1 MTMKSKFLLA
11 LMCTIAGAGSMFAQA
26 QWGVNLLQNPS
37 PNTETQFT
45 GWTKSGNG
53 SWQIN
58 DGYVQSSL
66 NESVLTQTVDLAEK
80 GFSADDLAQAKL
92 LVSVRYEILKYGRA
106 GSGICR
112 AMVVC
117 LNAADSPLDTL
128 YAVNKTQFDAVD
140 VPPTAAVAMS
150 SLPAGVSKLR
160 YELHGKDHKY
170 WAGNYGPRFTD
181 MGVALCRLADTYSAS
196 VDPAMGDSIA
206 LSKTTGIAFGDT
218 ITVAAKYAEHPILS
232 LSTNTLQQIEGNK
245 IICCGSDMVVSA
257 HLAYSHAITADV
269 EHGTLTA
276 SPAAAMM
283 GDTITLSKTLDEG
296 CTFGQYIATPGVKW
310 IDGNRFVMPDE
321 DVTIRWVLY
330 YTHTVPFFEGFEE
343 NNTQGQAVAGWW
355 QESEKGDYVWLANS
369 TETSD
374 NRRPYAGQWNV
385 TLRYNNTDWLFTKI
399 TLETGKR
406 YLFSI
411 YARQNTYTTAD
422 ANISVYLG
430 NDTRKDAMTT
440 NIMPQTG
447 VVSGNYQQLT
457 AAFSVPETKDYV
469 LGIRGEIA
477 FSPMYLSIDDISIT
491 EILPHAVTCVSSE
504 IGTFSAD
511 RTSAY
516 AVDTVTLSA
525 VIPQGYTLSRYIAT
539 PDVKW
544 IDRNRFVMPD
554 EEVVIRMETGR
565 LYSVPFFDGFEEN
578 NGQGR
583 PVAGWLQQS
592 VSGDSVWTANS
603 TMTDYNRTPFA
614 GQWNAILYDSNCDWL
629 LNHFALEAG
638 KEYRLSLYARQSGNS
653 SGAYL
658 RAYLGNQA
666 TLDSLKT
673 IVIPSSS
680 VKNGDYQ
687 LFTGTFTVSE
697 SGVYVLGIQGRGYSS
712 NHLSID
718 DIRLTENVSHTVQT
732 AASESGTIRFNKTL
746 AMCGDTIRLSRTM
759 AEGEVFIRYTVN
771 TALQWLN
778 DTCFLMPDEDV
789 IVGMTVLP
797 THSLP
802 FVEGFENG
810 NTDQEA
816 VAGWLQQRE
825 KGNGV
830 WFANSTQTDYYRTP
844 YEGQWN
850 VTLKFGNTAWLF
862 NKVQLEADTEYDM
875 YLFARQDQSNKSYAN
890 LRAALGNDADKD
902 AMNLEILPAT
912 GLTDGDYQ
920 LLHCRFSVPASGKYV
935 LGIRGEVTRDP
946 MYVSIDDIHIRKRMP
961 HTIRTANSELGTLTL
976 SKTEAYVGDT
986 VAVEYAMNDGC
997 YFRAFTTTPSVK
1009 WIDAKRFIMLGE
1021 DVTIGI
1027 DAILPHAIPFF
1038 EGFEERNTQ
1047 DEPIAGWV
1055 VQSTS
1060 GSDCWKANTKYTD
1073 CNRTPYAGNWNGTLR
1088 YNNDCWMFN
1097 ALALEAGKDYI
1108 LSFRARQDK
1117 TTGAGVSASL
1127 GSACHK
1133 DSMKIQLMKYQSLV
1147 NGDYQPVVVR
1157 FSVKTSG
1164 NYVLGILGYAN
1175 YTPTYMSIDNIRVEE
1190 CTTLYTLTPAAN
1202 EGGLLTLSANT
1213 AYPCDTI
1220 TVRRTM
1226 NDGYA
1231 FCRYNTNIPVR
1242 WLTDSTFVMPDENIT
1257 LDMTT
1262 LPAKPV
1268 PFFDGFEQGNQHKQS
1283 VAGWLVTSSE
1293 ANTCWQA
1300 DNTRTHYEG
1309 AWTAYFS
1316 AYGSNSWMF
1325 NALTLEAGKTYTVS
1339 IHAKQ
1344 TVPPTKSTA
1353 QTLRIG
1359 LGSTCNETAMTTELV
1374 PVTVVSDTLYQTIV
1388 ADFTVPQ
1395 TATYVL
1401 GIRGYAVSGYGIVL
1415 DNVRIAEK
1423 SNAQYAIAVADSV
1436 FGSPVVPSSAA
1447 MGDTIAVSHTIDPAY
1462 LCISYSTDKTVRWID
1477 SRRFIMP
1484 DEAVTVSMQALKAKT
1499 IPFFDGF
1506 EEGNTDQGTVTGWL
1520 QQSENGSGVW
1530 KANSTKTDRNRT
1542 PYEGQWNVTLG
1553 YGNTDWLMQGFA
1565 FEKRKAYRVS
1575 LYARQDNQYKSYA
1588 TVSICLGS
1596 ALDKDSMTV
1605 RLLPQTG
1612 ITNGDYQ
1619 LLETAFTVPATASY
1633 ALGIRGYISSS
1644 PYYLSIDN
1652 ITIEE
1657 IPVEEVTP
1665 HVSATSLNLPGADET
1680 AVRNALSALTLT
1692 AVDARDSVVYTYT
1705 NNPDK
1710 WVIDML
1716 LRDAAYTLNAA
1727 ELPAG
1732 YIFANDTETVHV
1744 TLENVGT
1751 DVHNATANTLQ
1762 VYPNPATDYICVM
1775 GAGDHIAIY
1784 DLAGHVVLALPAAD
1798 HTAIDITMLPAGV
1811 YMLRSADQVAP
1822 LIVK

>member
-1 MTMKSKFLLA
+1 MKRHLLIILLA
-11 LMCTIAGAGSMFAQA
+11 LVCATGGASGLFAQA
-26 QWGVNLLQNPS
+26 
-37 PNTETQFT
+37 
-45 GWTKSGNG
+45 
-53 SWQIN
+53 
-58 DGYVQSSL
+58 
-66 NESVLTQTVDLAEK
+66 
-80 GFSADDLAQAKL
+80 
-92 LVSVRYEILKYGRA
+92 
-106 GSGICR
+106 
-112 AMVVC
+112 
-117 LNAADSPLDTL
+117 
-128 YAVNKTQFDAVD
+128 
-140 VPPTAAVAMS
+140 
-150 SLPAGVSKLR
+150 
-160 YELHGKDHKY
+160 
-170 WAGNYGPRFTD
+170 
-181 MGVALCRLADTYSAS
+181 
-196 VDPAMGDSIA
+196 
-206 LSKTTGIAFGDT
+206 
-218 ITVAAKYAEHPILS
+218 
-232 LSTNTLQQIEGNK
+232 
-245 IICCGSDMVVSA
+245 
-257 HLAYSHAITADV
+257 
-269 EHGTLTA
+269 
-276 SPAAAMM
+276 
-283 GDTITLSKTLDEG
+283 
-296 CTFGQYIATPGVKW
+296 
-310 IDGNRFVMPDE
+310 
-321 DVTIRWVLY
+321 
-330 YTHTVPFFEGFEE
+330 TVPFFEGFEGG
-343 NNTQGQAVAGWW
+343 NMQDSVVAGWW
-355 QESEKGDYVWLANS
+355 QESEKRDDVWLANS

-457 AAFSVPETKDYV
+457 AAFSVLETKDYV
-469 LGIRGEIA
+469 LGIRGEIG
-477 FSPMYLSIDDISIT
+477 FSPMYLSIDDIRIT
-491 EILPHAVTCVSSE
+491 EILPHAVTCGSSE

-658 RAYLGNQA
+658 GNQA

-718 DIRLTENVSHTVQT
+718 DIRLTENVSHTVRT
-732 AASESGTIRFNKTL
+732 AASESGTIRLNKTL

-778 DTCFLMPDEDV
+778 DTCFIMPDEDV

-810 NTDQEA
+810 NTDQET

-875 YLFARQDQSNKSYAN
+875 YLFARQNQSNKSYAN

-902 AMNLEILPAT
+902 AMNLEIMPAT
-912 GLTDGDYQ
+912 GLTYGDYQ

-946 MYVSIDDIHIRKRMP
+946 MYVSIDDIHIQKRMP
-961 HTIRTANSELGTLTL
+961 HTIRTANPELGTLAL

-986 VAVEYAMNDGC
+986 VLVEYTMNDGC
-997 YFRAFTTTPSVK
+997 YFRAFTATPSVK
-1009 WIDAKRFIMLGE
+1009 WIDDKHFIMLGE

-1038 EGFEERNTQ
+1038 EGFEEGNAQ
-1047 DEPIAGWV
+1047 DEPITGWV

-1060 GSDCWKANTKYTD
+1060 GSGRWEANTKYTD

-1117 TTGAGVSASL
+1117 TTGAYVRACL
-1127 GSACHK
+1127 GAACHK
-1133 DSMKIQLMKYQSLV
+1133 DSMKIQLMKNQSLV

-1164 NYVLGILGYAN
+1164 NYVLGILGIAN

-1190 CTTLYTLTPAAN
+1190 CTTQYTLTPAAN
-1202 EGGLLTLSANT
+1202 EGGLLTLSAGT

-1220 TVRRTM
+1220 IVRRTI

-1231 FCRYNTNIPVR
+1231 FCRYNTNIPVH

-1257 LDMTT
+1257 VEMTT

-1283 VAGWLVTSSE
+1283 VAGWLVTASE
-1293 ANTCWQA
+1293 ANIYWQA
-1300 DNTRTHYEG
+1300 DNTRTPYEG

-1316 AYGSNSWMF
+1316 AYGNNSWMF

-1344 TVPPTKSTA
+1344 TVPATKSTA

-1423 SNAQYAIAVADSV
+1423 SNTQYAIFVADSV
-1436 FGSPVVPSSAA
+1436 FGSPIVPSSAA
-1447 MGDTIAVSHTIDPAY
+1447 MGDTIAVSHDIDPAY
-1462 LCISYSTDKTVRWID
+1462 LCISYSTDKTVRWTD
-1477 SRRFIMP
+1477 SRHFIMS

-1506 EEGNTDQGTVTGWL
+1506 EEGNTDQETVAGWL
-1520 QQSENGSGVW
+1520 QYSEQGNGAW
-1530 KANSTKTDRNRT
+1530 KANSTKTDYNRT
-1542 PYEGQWNVTLG
+1542 PYGGQWNATLR
-1553 YGNTDWLMQGFA
+1553 YSNTNWLMQAFA

-1575 LYARQDNQYKSYA
+1575 LHARQDGNYKSYA
-1588 TVSICLGS
+1588 NIRICLGS
-1596 ALDKDSMTV
+1596 ELNKDSMTIQ
-1605 RLLPQTG
+1605 LMSQTG
-1612 ITNGDYQ
+1612 IANGDYQ
-1619 LLETAFTVPATASY
+1619 LLETTFTVPSTASY

-1652 ITIEE
+1652 ILVEE
-1657 IPVEEVTP
+1657 VPIEEVTP
-1665 HVSATSLNLPGADET
+1665 LVSATTLDISGRDEETVRT
-1680 AVRNALSALTLT
+1680 ALAALTLT
-1692 AVDARDSVVYTYT
+1692 AVDAKDSVVYTFANKAEQWT
-1705 NNPDK
+1705 
-1710 WVIDML
+1710 IDW
-1716 LRDAAYTLNAA
+1716 TLNEASYPLYSS
-1727 ELPAG
+1727 ELPAN
-1732 YIFANDTETVHV
+1732 YTFADEVETVRV
-1744 TLENVGT
+1744 VLRNIGT
-1751 DVHNATANTLQ
+1751 GVDNAAVNMLQ
-1762 VYPNPATDYICVM
+1762 VYPNPAIGYICVA
-1775 GAGDHIAIY
+1775 GAADAIAVY
-1784 DLAGHVVLALPAAD
+1784 DLAGHVVLTVPSAGDKTVIDITALPAG
-1798 HTAIDITMLPAGV
+1798 L
-1811 YMLRSADQVAP
+1811 YMVRSAGSIASV
-1822 LIVK
+1822 IVK